1 MSHNCLMRET
11 GKKRLA
17 CKSVQGILLF
27 MSDKLSQRL
36 LVFLSKNG
44 NDVNEKICK
53 RPDSCLLCTVVTHT
67 KAEQLRVQTKAES
80 NGESGT
86 AFLELLKRAQ
96 KQDSEKELLN
106 EQ

>member
-1 MSHNCLMRET
+1 M
-11 GKKRLA
+11 A
-17 CKSVQGILLF
+17 CNSVPNVQDIPLF
-27 MSDKLSQRL
+27 MGDKLSQRL

-44 NDVNEKICK
+44 NNVNEKICK
-53 RPDSCLLCTVVTHT
+53 RLDSWLLCTFVTHT
-67 KAEQLRVQTKAES
+67 KAEQLRVQMKAES
-80 NGESGT
+80 NGESGI